1 MDSKRSSEEY
11 EIMIT
16 EKIDWLDSGYF
27 YRDKEGWKYKKETP
41 SYLIQQFKDFMKAQS
56 KLYDTK

>member
-1 MDSKRSSEEY
+1 MT
-11 EIMIT
+11 T

-41 SYLIQQFKDFMKAQS
+41 IIF
-56 KLYDTK
+56 DTTI

>member
-1 MDSKRSSEEY
+1 MT
-11 EIMIT
+11 T

-41 SYLIQQFKDFMKAQS
+41 PHLIQQFENFMKAQL
-56 KLYDTK
+56 KLYDRIAQ